1 MRQRNPGEDRDFR
14 EDMDDMGDDEQAEE
28 IALTE
33 RYIHDPPEDYVIE
46 EPEQNPDGL
55 SSSAYDEQAA
65 REGEDERWP
74 DRDGPA
80 ESDAVNPTN
89 RP

>member
-1 MRQRNPGEDRDFR
+1 MTERRPGEGRDFR

-33 RYIHDPPEDYVIE
+33 QYVQDPPEDHRIE
-46 EPEQNPDGL
+46 EPEDG
-55 SSSAYDEQAA
+55 
-65 REGEDERWP
+65 
-74 DRDGPA
+74 RDGVGITDYERQTARRGDDEPWPEPDTPA
-80 ESDAVNPTN
+80 ESDAVNPTR

>member
-33 RYIHDPPEDYVIE
+33 QYVQDPPEEYVIE
-46 EPEQNPDGL
+46 EPDQDRDGL
-55 SSSAYDEQAA
+55 TVAEYDEQAA
-65 REGEDERWP
+65 RDGEDERWP